1 MYGNTVA
8 DNLSPPEAEGL
19 AGAITSQPR
28 SPGQIWRQAL
38 SLYWR
43 NWPELTAIA
52 GVGYVLLVI
61 GALILG
67 AGVFWLASL
76 SAVPGSLLL
85 AVALVAG
92 ALYLSL
98 IHCAI
103 LAAVALSLFENRPF
117 SLQEI
122 FGPVLRQGKNLGV
135 AVLVLLAAVMIVLVM
150 GGIPVLGWLVA
161 PGALFYLGVIGS
173 LAPAALV
180 AETLPG
186 AWAVA
191 RGWRLSRPY
200 FWRTLLVIGGPML
213 VGWLILAL
221 PTLAMLALNLPLQ
234 LTDIWLPLLLGVF
247 VTPVYA
253 VVAALAYVDLQA
265 RHAEL
270 AVPSRVNPAGLVTL
284 AELGKFA
291 LLSLGVVV
299 VGGLLAAGGY
309 AAVALTPVAAN
320 ELAAQ
325 ESVGS
330 AAPDFVLNSLTGE
343 PVSLAQFKGKPT
355 VINFWATW
363 CPPCKEE
370 LPALERAYRQNQAQ
384 VNFVAISVKE
394 EPDTVRGYV
403 QSESLELPVALDTS
417 GVVADRFQVRG
428 LPTTVFLDADGV
440 IVGRQLGGVTDES
453 LASYL
458 ASLLAGE

>member
-8 DNLSPPEAEGL
+8 DNLSPAETEGL
-19 AGAITSQPR
+19 AGAITGPLR

-52 GVGYVLLVI
+52 GAGYILLVI

-76 SAVPGSLLL
+76 STVPGSLLL
-85 AVALVAG
+85 AVLLVAG

-122 FGPVLRQGKNLGV
+122 FGPVLRQGKNLVV
-135 AVLVLLAAVMIVLVM
+135 AVLVLLAAAVVVLVM

-161 PGALFYLGVIGS
+161 PGVLFYLGVIGS
-173 LAPAALV
+173 LAPVALV
-180 AETLPG
+180 AEALPG

-191 RGWRLSRPY
+191 RGWRLSRLH

-213 VGWLILAL
+213 AGWLILAL

-253 VVAALAYVDLQA
+253 AVAALAYVDLQVRRPEQA
-265 RHAEL
+265 A
-270 AVPSRVNPAGLVTL
+270 NPAGLVTP

-291 LLSLGVVV
+291 LLSVGVVL
-299 VGGLLAAGGY
+299 VGGVLAAGGY
-309 AAVALTPVAAN
+309 AAVALAPVAAN

-325 ESVGS
+325 EAVGS
-330 AAPDFVLNSLTGE
+330 AAPDFVLDSLAGE
-343 PVSLAQFKGKPT
+343 PASLAQFKGKPT
-355 VINFWATW
+355 IINFWATW

-394 EPDTVRGYV
+394 ETDIVRGYV
-403 QSESLELPVALDTS
+403 QAESLGLPVALDTS
-417 GVVADRFQVRG
+417 GAVADRFQVRG

-440 IVGRQLGGVTDES
+440 IVGRHLGGLTDES
-453 LASYL
+453 LAGYL
-458 ASLLAGE
+458 ASLLARE

>member
-8 DNLSPPEAEGL
+8 DNLSPAETEGL
-19 AGAITSQPR
+19 AGAITGPLR

-52 GVGYVLLVI
+52 GAGYILLVI

-76 SAVPGSLLL
+76 STVPGSLLL
-85 AVALVAG
+85 AVLLVAG

-122 FGPVLRQGKNLGV
+122 FGPVLRQGKNLVV
-135 AVLVLLAAVMIVLVM
+135 AVLVLLAAAVVVLVM

-161 PGALFYLGVIGS
+161 PGVLFYLGVIGS
-173 LAPAALV
+173 LAPVALV
-180 AETLPG
+180 AEALPG

-191 RGWRLSRPY
+191 RGWRLSRLH

-213 VGWLILAL
+213 AGWLILAL

-253 VVAALAYVDLQA
+253 AVAALAYVDLQVRRPEQA
-265 RHAEL
+265 A
-270 AVPSRVNPAGLVTL
+270 NPAGLVTP

-291 LLSLGVVV
+291 LLSVGVVL
-299 VGGLLAAGGY
+299 VGGVLAAGG
-309 AAVALTPVAAN
+309 TRRWRWRRWPPTN
-320 ELAAQ
+320 WRRRKRLAA
-325 ESVGS
+325 
-330 AAPDFVLNSLTGE
+330 PRRILCWT
-343 PVSLAQFKGKPT
+343 
-355 VINFWATW
+355 
-363 CPPCKEE
+363 
-370 LPALERAYRQNQAQ
+370 R
-384 VNFVAISVKE
+384 
-394 EPDTVRGYV
+394 
-403 QSESLELPVALDTS
+403 
-417 GVVADRFQVRG
+417 
-428 LPTTVFLDADGV
+428 
-440 IVGRQLGGVTDES
+440 S
-453 LASYL
+453 LASRRRWRSSK
-458 ASLLAGE
+458 ANPPSLIFGPRGVPPAKKNCRRWNGPTAKTRRRSILWPSA